1 MWGGVGGRGEETATL
16 YLVSEVSIE
25 FANETV
31 Y

>member
-1 MWGGVGGRGEETATL
+1 MCVGWSGEETATL